1 MAKSENELHHEC
13 MNRFIGLA
21 NDMKDEGASLGV
33 VSAALMSA
41 SAVYATFTAVG
52 NEGSLTD
59 SGVDKMAAAYR
70 NQLDQVQQ
78 AKRREQEPQSGS

>member
-13 MNRFIGLA
+13 MNRFISLA
-21 NDMKDEGASLGV
+21 NEMKDEGVAIGV
-33 VSAALMSA
+33 VSAGMMTA

-52 NEGSLTD
+52 NDGSLTD

-78 AKRREQEPQSGS
+78 AKRREQGEG

>member
-13 MNRFIGLA
+13 MNRFIGFA
-21 NDMKDEGASLGV
+21 NEMKDEGVSIGV
-33 VSAALMSA
+33 VSAALMTA

-78 AKRREQEPQSGS
+78 AKRREQEQQSGS